1 MSVPAWAK
9 ETAWQDCDGS
19 RREADR
25 LLIRPTSRSTG
36 RRRQPRADKSTAKA
50 PAAPDAAAGANE
62 TFGSCTWLPTPSL
75 SAITQD
81 RTASL
86 TMGLAG
92 PRGPEE
98 DNVGGLPEE
107 V

>member
-1 MSVPAWAK
+1 MSVPAWA
-9 ETAWQDCDGS
+9 EEPAWQDCDGS

-62 TFGSCTWLPTPSL
+62 TFGSYTSLPTPSL

-86 TMGLAG
+86 TMRLAG
-92 PRGPEE
+92 AGVPDQAQR
-98 DNVGGLPEE
+98 
-107 V
+107 